1 MIFLYAKLEEF
12 NNYCILPDLQSPSNY
27 TPLLISII
35 IKEEFIQERKQTIV
49 KNSEEE
55 KEFINELRIKISS
68 IDITNVLNNNIL
80 EWITQEFAII
90 AKDL

>member
-1 MIFLYAKLEEF
+1 MVCRQLSRFKF
-12 NNYCILPDLQSPSNY
+12 SNRLY

-55 KEFINELRIKISS
+55 KEFINKLRIKISS
-68 IDITNVLNNNIL
+68 IDITNVLNSNIL

>member
-1 MIFLYAKLEEF
+1 VDNSQDSNSVIDLMFLYAESKEF
-12 NNYCILPDLQSPSNY
+12 HNYCISPDLQSPSNH
-27 TPLLISII
+27 TSLLVLII

-68 IDITNVLNNNIL
+68 IDITNILNSNTL
-80 EWITQEFAII
+80 E
-90 AKDL
+90 

>member
-1 MIFLYAKLEEF
+1 MVCRQLSRFKFSNRLYTL
-12 NNYCILPDLQSPSNY
+12 
-27 TPLLISII
+27 LLISII
-35 IKEEFIQERKQTIV
+35 IKEEFIQEKKQTIV

-68 IDITNVLNNNIL
+68 IDITNVLNSNIL

>member
-1 MIFLYAKLEEF
+1 VDNSQDSNSVIDLMFLYAESKEF
-12 NNYCILPDLQSPSNY
+12 NNYCISPDLQRSSNHAS
-27 TPLLISII
+27 LLVLII

-68 IDITNVLNNNIL
+68 IDITNILNSNTL
-80 EWITQEFAII
+80 E
-90 AKDL
+90 